1 MNFINKLKRS
11 WIEEMCRKRLW
22 RRMLSCLRHGLK
34 AEHTTYGQ
42 TEEEHRESGLGGPHV
57 SFSALLQL
65 DRSQKRTFLQKMAF
79 GKLVIYL

>member
-65 DRSQKRTFLQKMAF
+65 DPLGYSHSVSVTIWNKM
-79 GKLVIYL
+79 LTH